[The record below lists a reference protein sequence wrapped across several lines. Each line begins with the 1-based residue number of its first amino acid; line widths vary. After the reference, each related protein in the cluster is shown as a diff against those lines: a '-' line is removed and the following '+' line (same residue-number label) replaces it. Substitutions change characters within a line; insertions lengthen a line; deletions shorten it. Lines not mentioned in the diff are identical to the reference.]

1 MSRVQNSA
9 KVGIR
14 MILVGEQVGATSFD
28 YGAFPVA
35 SSCSLFWGRDAASS
49 QAPAPFPSLG
59 FSPSVP
65 LQGYS
70 LLLATGI

>member
-9 KVGIR
+9 KFRIR

-28 YGAFPVA
+28 YSAFPVV
-35 SSCSLFWGRDAASS
+35 SSCGLFWGCDAASS

-65 LQGYS
+65 LQGYVLS
-70 LLLATGI
+70 LATRI